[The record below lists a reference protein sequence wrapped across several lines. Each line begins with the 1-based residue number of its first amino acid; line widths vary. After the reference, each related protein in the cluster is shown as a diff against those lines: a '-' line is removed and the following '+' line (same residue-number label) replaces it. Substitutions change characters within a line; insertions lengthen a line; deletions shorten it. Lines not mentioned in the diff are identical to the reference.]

1 MYINILTSNEKPVCI
16 LGGLFTNEQ
25 KAIFA
30 GETYLKAL
38 RKNIPFTLMIKQ
50 RYEIQQYNIDD
61 CNCFCIVLM
70 DNAGKYGQKYGQY
83 NSISQVETLFRV
95 KGELDKVESR
105 YMIIATKN

>member
-16 LGGLFTNEQ
+16 LGGLFTTEQ

-30 GETYLKAL
+30 GQTYLKAL
-38 RKNIPFTLMIKQ
+38 CKNIPFTLVIKQ
-50 RYEIQQYNIDD
+50 RYEVNQYNIDD
-61 CNCFCIVLM
+61 CNCFSVVLM

-83 NSISQVETLFRV
+83 NSISQIETLFRV

-105 YMIIATKN
+105 YMIIPTKS